1 MTPREKT
8 MRLAPIFIL
17 LAVHLAA
24 SSAVAADWPQFRG
37 GTALGRTAG
46 IRLPLEWSSD
56 RNVAWKTPI
65 PGAGWSQPI
74 VAGGRIFVTTAVSPG
89 NDKPSGMMGGVMS
102 LTTWGIG
109 SSTQE
114 TFQWRVLALDPA
126 DGKILWSRTVA
137 EARPKNGKHASN
149 TYATETP
156 CGSATAVH
164 AFFGATGTLVSLDHE
179 GNERWRRELGPQP
192 IQNQFGTGSSPVLH
206 ETPDGT
212 GRLFVQLY
220 NEDDARL
227 LCIDATTGA
236 DVWVATRDKGTA
248 WSTPVVWTNDG
259 VAEVI
264 TAGQGS
270 VIAYALDTGVERWR
284 LAGLDTSFACS
295 VVADGDGVYF
305 GTSSPGSKAP
315 AYSLAAG
322 CRGDLTLPKGQTKG
336 GAVRWSRNKSGAGMP
351 SPVVVG
357 DHLYF
362 FDKTAVCY
370 DKRTGEEKY
379 RKRLPG
385 GGTSVGSPLVV
396 GDRIYLVNER
406 GRTVVLQ
413 AGPEFKVLAEPSIGD
428 GDEIFWATPA
438 VADDALLI
446 RSSNAVYCI
455 RSSP

>member
-1 MTPREKT
+1 
-8 MRLAPIFIL
+8 MRLAVVCIWF
-17 LAVHLAA
+17 ATHLASCA
-24 SSAVAADWPQFRG
+24 NAADWPQFRG
-37 GTALGRTAG
+37 GTALGQLAG
-46 IRLPLEWSSD
+46 AKLPLAWSND
-56 RNVAWKTPI
+56 ANLAWRTTI

-74 VAGGRIFVTTAVSPG
+74 VAGGRIFLTTAVSPG
-89 NDKPSGMMGGVMS
+89 NDRPSGMMGGVMS

-109 SSTQE
+109 SSTSE
-114 TFQWRVLALDPA
+114 TFQWRVLCLDPA
-126 DGKILWSRTVA
+126 DGRILWSRTVA
-137 EARPKNGKHASN
+137 EARPKHGKHASN

-156 CGSATAVH
+156 CGSGTSVY
-164 AFFGATGTLVSLDHE
+164 AFFGATGTVVALDHE

-206 ETPDGT
+206 ETPDGG
-212 GRLFVQLY
+212 GRLLVQLY
-220 NEDDARL
+220 NEDDAKL
-227 LCIDATTGA
+227 VCLDAATGA
-236 DVWVATRDKGTA
+236 DAWIARRDKGTA
-248 WSTPVVWTNDG
+248 WSTPVVWNNDG
-259 VAEVI
+259 VPEVI

-270 VIAYALDTGVERWR
+270 VIAYALDTGAERWR

-295 VVADGDGVYF
+295 VVADADGVYF

-336 GAVRWSRNKSGAGMP
+336 GAVRWSKYKSGAGMP

-357 DHLYF
+357 DLLYF

-379 RKRLPG
+379 RKRLPSG
-385 GGTSVGSPLVV
+385 STAVGSPLVV

-413 AGPEFKVLAEPSIGD
+413 AGPEFKVLAEAAIG
-428 GDEIFWATPA
+428 GADEIFWATPA

-446 RSSNAVYCI
+446 RSSEAVYCI
-455 RSSP
+455 RSAP